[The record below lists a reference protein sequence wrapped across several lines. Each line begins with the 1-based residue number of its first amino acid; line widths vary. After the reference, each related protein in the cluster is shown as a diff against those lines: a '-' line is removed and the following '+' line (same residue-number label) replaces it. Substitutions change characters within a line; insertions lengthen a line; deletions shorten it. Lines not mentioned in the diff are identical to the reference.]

1 MRLFACLGLPSH
13 VAEHLDLAVRS
24 VNAAAPDSGR
34 GRPALR
40 WVPTEQRHI
49 TTAFYGEVPAG
60 AVDELAEDLAAAL
73 AMLETFQ
80 VRIRGAGVFT
90 GRTLWAGVQQT
101 QAEAP
106 AATSDPAESSDA
118 GLMGLMRLCETVGAG
133 YARHPDVV
141 SERRRR
147 RAHVT
152 LARARDRRTG
162 EAQLRL
168 RAEALAVYEGP
179 AWTVDEAHLVLSELG
194 QGKSSGPL
202 YTTLADLR
210 LGE

>member
-1 MRLFACLGLPSH
+1 MRLFASLRLPSH
-13 VAEHLDLAVRS
+13 AADHLDLAVRS
-24 VNAAAPDSGR
+24 IDAAAPGSGR

-40 WVPTEQRHI
+40 WVPAEQRHI

-73 AMLETFQ
+73 ARLETFQ

-101 QAEAP
+101 PTDAT
-106 AATSDPAESSDA
+106 AATSEQA
-118 GLMGLMRLCETVGAG
+118 GGSVSGLTGLMRLSETIGAG

-152 LARARDRRTG
+152 LARARDRRKG

-202 YTTLADLR
+202 YTTFADLP